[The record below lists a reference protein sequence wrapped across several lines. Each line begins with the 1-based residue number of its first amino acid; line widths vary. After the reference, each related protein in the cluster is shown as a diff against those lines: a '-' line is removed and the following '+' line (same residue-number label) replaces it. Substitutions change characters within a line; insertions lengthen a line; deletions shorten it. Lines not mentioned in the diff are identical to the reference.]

1 MPSRYERE
9 HLEAFRLVRE
19 GLNRLTREGRERL
32 LQRIGPYLD
41 FRSEVRAF
49 QEERFSRVC
58 TVNCF
63 EDGTSA
69 CCAREGIA
77 AFFADVVIDTLLST
91 PGEIDALEET
101 LSRSGEGSGCV
112 YLGPSGCL
120 WRLKPIACE
129 MFLCDRVRCSVLDGD
144 RAAAACWEA
153 LRAQERRFTW
163 PDRPVLFDD
172 LEAWFME
179 AGLDSPL
186 MYCHKSPG
194 LLRVKARA
202 GLDPGDRGTRVPLKA
217 PPETRT
223 AGAHDTE
230 SRS

>member
-1 MPSRYERE
+1 MPSRYDRE

-19 GLNRLTREGRERL
+19 QLNRLPQGEREQL
-32 LQRIGPYLD
+32 LRRIEPYLE
-41 FRSEVRAF
+41 FRAEVQAF
-49 QEERFSRVC
+49 QEVRFSRIC
-58 TVNCF
+58 TVKCF

-77 AFFADVVIDTLLST
+77 AFFADVVINTLLST
-91 PGEIDALEET
+91 SREIDLLEEV
-101 LSRSGEGSGCV
+101 LSCSGEGPACV

-129 MFLCDRVRCSVLDGD
+129 MFLCDHALRSVLDED
-144 RAAAACWEA
+144 EAAAARWEE

-172 LEAWFME
+172 LERWFMA

-202 GLDPGDRGTRVPLKA
+202 GLGSDERARGPLNRSPGATPAVVPDREG
-217 PPETRT
+217 
-223 AGAHDTE
+223 
-230 SRS
+230 RS